1 MKRYLITGVS
11 GLLGINFA
19 MRLKPEAVLGVVN
32 QNWLNGAPF
41 DQLRI
46 DLTHNDAINQVIE
59 SYKPDVVINCAA
71 MANVDACET
80 QPVLAEKINAKVPG
94 LFADVCKKNG
104 IKFVHISTDAV
115 FDGTKSDGFYTE
127 KDEPNPNNIYS
138 RTKLSGEEDVLSA
151 NDQSIIARVNFYGW
165 SLTGKRSLS
174 EWFYHNLSSGNAING
189 FEDVFYC
196 PLMVGDLVD
205 VLIKMVNKDLS
216 GLYHV
221 VGSTC
226 LSKYDFGMRLAK
238 KFGFDPDLI
247 SPISWKDA
255 GLTAKRSPNLKLSIA
270 KLEKDLQEP
279 IPGVENGL
287 ERFYQQYQSGYAS
300 AILKMGQS

>member
-32 QNWLNGAPF
+32 QNWMNGAPF

-46 DLTHNDAINQVIE
+46 DLTHNDAIQQVIE

-71 MANVDACET
+71 MANVDICET
-80 QPVLAEKINAKVPG
+80 QPELADKINAEVPG
-94 LFADVCKKNG
+94 LFAEVCRKNN
-104 IKFVHISTDAV
+104 IKYVHISTDAV
-115 FDGTKSDGFYTE
+115 FDGTKENGFYSE
-127 KDEPNPNNIYS
+127 QDEPNPNNVYS
-138 RTKLSGEEDVLSA
+138 KTKLAGEEAVKSA
-151 NDQSIIARVNFYGW
+151 NDQAIIARVNFYGW
-165 SLTGKRSLS
+165 SVTGKRSLS
-174 EWFYHNLSSGNAING
+174 EWFFHNLSSGKTING

-196 PLMVGDLVD
+196 PLMVSDLVD
-205 VLIKMVNKDLS
+205 VLIKMVNKNLY

-247 SPISWKDA
+247 TPISWKDA
-255 GLTAKRSPNLKLSIA
+255 GLTAKRSSNLKLSIE

-279 IPGVENGL
+279 IPGVETGL
-287 ERFYQQYQSGYAS
+287 ERFYQQYQSGYAD
-300 AILKMGQS
+300 AIYKMGQA